1 MTWSE
6 VLDELAE
13 GQDAVRVLLVED
25 HPGDRVLVEEML
37 ADTAEAAVVTSC
49 VRLGDALE
57 PVKRG
62 LADLV
67 LLDLSLPDS
76 TGVDG
81 VRRLRAAAPEVPV
94 VVLSGLNDRQVA
106 LDAVQAG
113 AQYFLN
119 KDDVDTETLTKAMRF
134 AVERQAAERRLM
146 RLALMDPLTGL
157 PNRVLFADR
166 LEQALA
172 RTARAGGRGKRAPK
186 LVLMFMDLDG
196 FKGVNDSLGH
206 GAGDE
211 VLVEVARRL
220 LEQVR
225 GADTVARLGGDEFTV
240 LLEGVT
246 TADGGVGL
254 ARRLAAALAEPYA
267 VSGTEA
273 RVSASIGIAVAAPA
287 VEDAGTLLRRADAA
301 MYAAKRE
308 GKGRVAMS
316 ATPA

>member
-1 MTWSE
+1 VTWTE

-13 GQDAVRVLLVED
+13 GEDVVRVLLVED
-25 HPGDRVLVEEML
+25 HAGDRVLVEEML
-37 ADTAEAAVVTSC
+37 ADTAEPAVVTSC
-49 VRLGDALE
+49 IRLGDAME
-57 PVKRG
+57 QVKRG

-76 TGVDG
+76 DGVEG

-113 AQYFLN
+113 AQYYLN

-134 AVERQAAERRLM
+134 AIDRQAAERRLL
-146 RLALMDPLTGL
+146 RLALTDPLTGL

-172 RTARAGGRGKRAPK
+172 RTARAGGRGRKAPK

-196 FKGVNDSLGH
+196 FKEVNDRLGH
-206 GAGDE
+206 AAGDE
-211 VLVEVARRL
+211 VLVEVARRM
-220 LEQVR
+220 LEEVR
-225 GADTVARLGGDEFTV
+225 GVDTVARLGGDEFTV
-240 LLEGVT
+240 LLEGVST
-246 TADGGVGL
+246 VDGAVGL
-254 ARRLAAALAEPYA
+254 ARRLAAVLAEPYA
-267 VSGTEA
+267 VSGGEA
-273 RVSASIGIAVAAPA
+273 QVSAAIGIAVAAPTT
-287 VEDAGTLLRRADAA
+287 EDAGSLLRRADAA

-308 GKGRVAMS
+308 GQGRVAMS
-316 ATPA
+316 AAPA